1 MKLQIS
7 LLMLIL
13 VFLCP
18 CLTAQPYPTDSIIA
32 KIAIMDDSKEKV
44 EALNSLGLMI
54 SNQDADRAIYYVKQA
69 LSLANQLQSVES
81 CANTNMLLAELYETN
96 HNYQP
101 SINYYLISIKH
112 FEKLG
117 NELELSRL
125 YNRLGSIYIH
135 NHFDFDQGLGYF
147 NKALGYAIRNDYKLE
162 IANAYSHIG
171 DFFFD
176 QGQLDEALNYHLK
189 AYEMYELLNN
199 QQAMAISFNHIGKN
213 HLLSNNYDKASDYF
227 HKAIAINEKNGF
239 DQNLALNYKN
249 LAEVFTLKGQSI
261 KAREFFTKSHE
272 LILKTGKSEQ
282 LIGLYKQL
290 GKHYILFGEHDSAI
304 GVYQQ
309 MVVLSTELHHLE
321 GLRDAHLGLSMTYE
335 NTGNTRKSL
344 EYFKL
349 FTHYKDTLSTIIR
362 TEQLGEL
369 QTRFGLDLKE
379 KELALKDNQITLL
392 QREQKLIKSRQMLLI
407 LSLAL
412 VLILSILI
420 YGRLQQ
426 RNRKNRMLMDE
437 KDALSKARQSVMETE
452 LKTKNNELV
461 NFAIHLVEKN
471 KFLEDLRNE
480 LKKIRNVSEEER
492 ENKLK
497 ELSLTVQKNIKLQ
510 KDLEEF
516 QKNVDHTHQ
525 EFFNKLRRSFP
536 DLTKNEE
543 RLCAMLRLNLS
554 SKEIAA
560 LSNISVRAVEMGRYR
575 LRKKIGISFEKSL
588 TDFLKEI

>member
-1 MKLQIS
+1 MSKQIR
-7 LLMLIL
+7 LLALIL
-13 VFLCP
+13 VVFHHIP
-18 CLTAQPYPTDSIIA
+18 VAQPYPADSIIA
-32 KIAIMDDSKEKV
+32 RIAVMEENNNKV
-44 EALNSLGLMI
+44 EALNALGLMLGKH
-54 SNQDADRAIYYVKQA
+54 DPDRAIYYVKQA

-81 CANTNMLLAELYETN
+81 CANTNMILADLYERK
-96 HNYQP
+96 HNFQP

-135 NHFDFDQGLGYF
+135 NHFDFDQGLNYF
-147 NKALGYAIRNDYKLE
+147 NKALGYAIKNSFKAE
-162 IANAYSHIG
+162 IAISYSHIG
-171 DFFFD
+171 DFYYD
-176 QGQLDEALNYHLK
+176 QGQLTEALNYHLE
-189 AYEMYELLNN
+189 AFEIYEMMSNHE
-199 QQAMAISFNHIGKN
+199 AMAYSYNEMGEIY
-213 HLLSNNYDKASDYF
+213 LLKKNYDKAFEYF
-227 HKAIAINEKNGF
+227 HKAIELNEKGNY
-239 DQNLALNYKN
+239 QENLAINYKN
-249 LAEVFTLKGQSI
+249 MAEVFSYKGHSER
-261 KAREFFTKSHE
+261 ARTFFEKSREIIMATESPEKLIE
-272 LILKTGKSEQ
+272 LYDK
-282 LIGLYKQL
+282 L
-290 GKHYILFGEHDSAI
+290 GQHYSLFGEYDSAI
-304 GVYQQ
+304 ETFNT
-309 MVVLSTELHHLE
+309 MKSLSTELRHLE
-321 GLRDAHLGLSMTYE
+321 GLRDAHLGLSTTYE
-335 NTGNTRKSL
+335 HSGNPRKAL

-349 FTHYKDTLSTIIR
+349 FTHYKDTLFSISR

-392 QREQKLIKSRQMLLI
+392 QREQKLIKSRQLLLI
-407 LSLAL
+407 LSLSL
-412 VLILSILI
+412 LLILSILI
-420 YGRLQQ
+420 YSRLQQ
-426 RNRKNRMLMDE
+426 RNRKNRMQMEQQEALNKASQTLME
-437 KDALSKARQSVMETE
+437 AK

-471 KFLEDLRNE
+471 KFLEELRNDLRR
-480 LKKIRNVSEEER
+480 IRGVPEEER

-525 EFFNKLRRSFP
+525 EFFNKLRNSFP

-560 LSNISVRAVEMGRYR
+560 LSNITVRAVEMGRYR
-575 LRKKIGISFEKSL
+575 LRKKLGIPFETSL
-588 TDFLKEI
+588 NEYLKEI

>member
-1 MKLQIS
+1 MNKLIS
-7 LLMLIL
+7 LFVLIPVL
-13 VFLCP
+13 LCNS
-18 CLTAQPYPTDSIIA
+18 LSAQPYPADSIIA
-32 KIAIMDDSKEKV
+32 SIAVMAENEEKV
-44 EALNSLGLMI
+44 KALNSLGLML
-54 SNQDADRAIYYVKQA
+54 SDQDADRAIYYVKQA

-81 CANTNMLLAELYETN
+81 CANTNMILAELYESR

-135 NHFDFDQGLGYF
+135 NHFDFDQGLNYF
-147 NKALGYAIRNDYKLE
+147 NKALGYAIRNNYKLE

-171 DFFFD
+171 DFYYD

-189 AYEMYELLNN
+189 AFETYELLNN
-199 QQAMAISFNHIGKN
+199 RKAMAASYNVIGEI
-213 HLLSNNYDKASDYF
+213 HLLNNNYDKASDF
-227 HKAIAINEKNGF
+227 INKAIDLNEKGGY
-239 DQNLALNYKN
+239 DHNLAINYKN
-249 LAEVFTLKGQSI
+249 LAEVFTNKGQSER
-261 KAREFFTKSHE
+261 AREFFSKSRD
-272 LILKTGKSEQ
+272 IIIKTGNRES
-282 LIGLYKQL
+282 LIDLYNQL
-290 GKHYILFGEHDSAI
+290 GKHYSLFSEYDSAI
-304 GVYQQ
+304 ETFNR
-309 MVVLSTELHHLE
+309 MKELSSELRHLE
-321 GLRDAHLGLSMTYE
+321 GLRDAHLGLSKTYE
-335 NTGNTRKSL
+335 NLGNTRKAL
-344 EYFKL
+344 DYYKL
-349 FTHYKDTLSTIIR
+349 YTHFKDTLFTISR

-392 QREQKLIKSRQMLLI
+392 QREQKLIKSRQLLLI
-407 LSLAL
+407 LSLSL
-412 VLILSILI
+412 LLILSVLI
-420 YGRLQQ
+420 YNRLQQ
-426 RNRKNRMLMDE
+426 RNRKNSMLME
-437 KDALSKARQSVMETE
+437 QKDALNKARQSLMETE

-471 KFLEDLRNE
+471 KFLEELRND
-480 LKKIRNVSEEER
+480 LKKIRGVSEEER

-575 LRKKIGISFEKSL
+575 LRKKLKIPFTTSL
-588 TDFLKEI
+588 IDYLKEI